1 MRSLP
6 RTQVTVPELA
16 LIAGTRVILGGG
28 LGLLLSGRLREPQRR
43 AVGWT
48 LLLIGA
54 ATTVPL
60 AVQVMSRRRAL
71 KAAAA
76 GAEQPEPTAG

>member
-1 MRSLP
+1 MMPTFHGLFA
-6 RTQVTVPELA
+6 T
-16 LIAGTRVILGGG
+16 TRAMCW
-28 LGLLLSGRLREPQRR
+28 PKAKQRR

-76 GAEQPEPTAG
+76 GAEQPEATAG